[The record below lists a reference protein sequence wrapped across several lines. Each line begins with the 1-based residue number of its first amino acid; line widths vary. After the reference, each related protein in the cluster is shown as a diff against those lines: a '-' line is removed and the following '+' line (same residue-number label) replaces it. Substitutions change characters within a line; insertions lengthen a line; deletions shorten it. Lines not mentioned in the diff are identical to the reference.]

1 VLDVYSSDLA
11 RVAPEPAIPKPGYV
25 FARDRAWVELVSFAT
40 DQREHPTLAVVTGL
54 RRQGKTY
61 LLHALTDAV
70 GGLYFDAAPATERE
84 SLRMFGAAVGR
95 RVGAGAQLDFGSWPE
110 ALDYLFALAPHRPGL
125 VVIDEFPLLAKT
137 SPQLPTLLARA
148 LAETGETGAVDV
160 RRSRTRLVLCG
171 AATPAMHKLIDQGGP
186 LAAQAQLELVVRP
199 LDYRDA
205 ARFWNITD
213 PRLAV
218 LVHSV
223 VGGTPAYRRQFVR
236 DDIPLNL
243 DDFDGWVVRTALN
256 PTTPLM
262 REARYLL
269 ADELDLRDLALYHS
283 VLAAVAEG
291 RTTWSAIAE
300 YVGRKAAEL
309 ARPIAVLEACGLLAK
324 EVDPFRAGRAR
335 YRITEPL
342 IAFYQ
347 AIMRGTWSRLEHG
360 HGERVWYE
368 SAHRY
373 SSLVV
378 GPHFATLCRRFV
390 SSAPGK
396 LFGDLPEGPLQ
407 VAPGSVADPGRRAH
421 IPIDVAMLG
430 STRPGEPRPVLSL
443 GIAKWDDVM
452 GLGHLVQLRRARDLL
467 AARGYHT
474 ESTMLA
480 CYSAAGFDA
489 DLRAAAEREDIL
501 LVGLDDLYA

>member
-1 VLDVYSSDLA
+1 MLGVYASDTLRPGTEA
-11 RVAPEPAIPKPGYV
+11 AIPKPAHV
-25 FARDRAWVELVSFAT
+25 FARDREWSELVSFAT
-40 DQREHPTLAVVTGL
+40 DQREHPSLAVVTGL

-61 LLHALTDAV
+61 LLHALTETF
-70 GGLYFDAAPATERE
+70 GGLYVEAAPATERE
-84 SLRMFGAAVGR
+84 SLRMLGAAVGR
-95 RVGAGAQLDFGSWPE
+95 RVGAGIQLDFGSWPE

-137 SPQLPTLLARA
+137 SHQLPTLLCRA
-148 LAETGETGAVDV
+148 LAEPSTNAEA

-171 AATPAMHKLIDQGGP
+171 AATPAMHKLVDPGGP
-186 LAAQAQLELVVRP
+186 LSGQADLELVIRP

-205 ARFWNITD
+205 ARFWNISD

-236 DDIPLNL
+236 DDVPLNL

-256 PTTPLM
+256 PATPLM

-283 VLAAVAEG
+283 VLAAIAAG
-291 RTTWSAIAE
+291 RTTWSGIAE
-300 YVGRKAAEL
+300 FVGRKAAEL
-309 ARPIAVLEACGLLAK
+309 ARPMAVLEACSLLAR
-324 EVDPFRAGRAR
+324 EPDPFRNGRAR

-360 HGERVWYE
+360 QGARVWYE
-368 SAHRY
+368 SAQRF
-373 SSLVV
+373 SALVV
-378 GPHFATLCRRFV
+378 EPHFTTLCRRFV

-396 LFGDLPEGPLQ
+396 LFGDLPDGPLQ
-407 VAPGSVADPGRRAH
+407 VAAGSVADPGRRTH
-421 IPIDVAMLG
+421 IPIEVAILAP
-430 STRPGEPRPVLSL
+430 TRPGEPRRVVSL
-443 GIAKWDDVM
+443 GLARWDTVM
-452 GLGHLVQLRRARDLL
+452 GVAHLEQLRRARTLL
-467 AARGYHT
+467 AGRGYDT
-474 ESTMLA
+474 EGTVLA

-489 DLRAAAEREDIL
+489 ELRTTADQIGLL